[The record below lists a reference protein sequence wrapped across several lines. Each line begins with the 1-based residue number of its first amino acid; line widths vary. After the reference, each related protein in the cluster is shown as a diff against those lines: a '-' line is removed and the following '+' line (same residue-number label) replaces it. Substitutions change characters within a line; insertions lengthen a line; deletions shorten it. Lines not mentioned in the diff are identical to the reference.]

1 MIASHKSDRSSSFTR
16 GTLSMSNTILDEVFK
31 STTGLKSVLPR
42 NIKTVKEPEKVLSQ
56 FETKS
61 NANCGSGVNKFD
73 PRDYVTHSKTIKTLG
88 SLQKAT
94 GRLLNAQTTSR
105 KITRKSKFGTNNT
118 DNHRR
123 YSVICANK
131 IVSKVQILKILILLE
146 CLILELF

>member
-1 MIASHKSDRSSSFTR
+1 
-16 GTLSMSNTILDEVFK
+16 MSIILLEEVFK
-31 STTGLKSVLPR
+31 TTSALKSVLPQCIR
-42 NIKTVKEPEKVLSQ
+42 TAKEPEKLLTQ

-105 KITRKSKFGTNNT
+105 KMTRKSKFGTNNT

-123 YSVICANK
+123 
-131 IVSKVQILKILILLE
+131 
-146 CLILELF
+146 